1 MILRSAN
8 FVLMIFFKIFSQV
21 KSGRLSLC
29 LEEVRANARMIAN
42 PPVNPEWKVHVC
54 SENNFPTAAGWK
66 STFTKD
72 TVIMFMDILKNPR
85 FSSPPT
91 FYLHFCP
98 LSDKV
103 FFYFWNLDFD
113 NVINLCE
120 GKIFFWGGDVN
131 YKLLYWTIDKRGR
144 EHPDAISLRH
154 ADTSLPY
161 LLGRPSLHYADHA
174 SALQTVPPLCS
185 NWASTIQHSLF

>member
-1 MILRSAN
+1 MNLKVFDSLSIFPFKNQFKILWSAN
-8 FVLMIFFKIFSQV
+8 FVLMTFFKIFSQV

-85 FSSPPT
+85 FSSPST
-91 FYLHFCP
+91 FYLHF
-98 LSDKV
+98 LVSVGQSIFLFLK
-103 FFYFWNLDFD
+103 FRFW
-113 NVINLCE
+113 
-120 GKIFFWGGDVN
+120 
-131 YKLLYWTIDKRGR
+131 
-144 EHPDAISLRH
+144 
-154 ADTSLPY
+154 
-161 LLGRPSLHYADHA
+161 
-174 SALQTVPPLCS
+174 
-185 NWASTIQHSLF
+185 